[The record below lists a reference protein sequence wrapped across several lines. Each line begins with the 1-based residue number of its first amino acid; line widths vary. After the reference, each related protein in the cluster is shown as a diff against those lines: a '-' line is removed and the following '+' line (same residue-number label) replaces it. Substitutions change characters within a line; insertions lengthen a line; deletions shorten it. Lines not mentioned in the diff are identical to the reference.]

1 MYVEDNMT
9 TRLTG
14 SGITFND
21 GTTQTTQ
28 GVEFDSGTVTVFY
41 QSAAPTNWTKVT
53 THNDKTMRVVSGTGG
68 GSGGSVAFTSVFT
81 SRTFSGSI
89 GNTTLSTSQI
99 PSHNHNTLHTQ
110 DIAPWGT
117 GGGSSGKYMRTEYLN
132 TDWAYTSSTG
142 GGGSHNH
149 SFSGNAIDFSVQYV
163 DVILASKN

>member
-21 GTTQTTQ
+21 STSQTTQ

-68 GSGGSVAFTSVFT
+68 GSGGSISFSSAFT
-81 SRTFSGSI
+81 SRTFGGSV
-89 GNTTLSTSQI
+89 GATTLSTSQI
-99 PSHNHNTLHTQ
+99 PSHNHSMMHTQ
-110 DIAPWGT
+110 DYAPWGT
-117 GGGSSGKYMRTEYLN
+117 GGGTSAKFLRTEYGDN
-132 TDWAYTSSTG
+132 PWAYTSSTG
-142 GGGSHNH
+142 GNGSHNH
-149 SFSGNAIDFSVQYV
+149 SFSGNSLDFSVQYV
-163 DVILASKN
+163 DVIMASKN